1 MANRDIFGSRSAT
14 FGGAFSADDAFIQFP
29 VKDSSGRATAAEI
42 PLLLQ
47 NASFNYQ
54 QEITRLYELTS
65 SNIYYVRGRS
75 QGTGQLS
82 QVLGPAKLSQN
93 FLRKYG
99 SVCNAADNIL
109 HFSMLAGCRS
119 DGDAV
124 ASGFGGTSSGRSWSD
139 SHSFTAK
146 FVVINSIG
154 LQMAAQSMII
164 QQTIGMTTSAM
175 EYGDPEFDR
184 SAVAAANAVAA
195 AATAAAGAAVG
206 VGVA

>member
-1 MANRDIFGSRSAT
+1 MTARDIFGSKSAT

-29 VKDSSGRATAAEI
+29 VRDANGRPTTAEI

-109 HFSMLAGCRS
+109 HFSMLNGCQGISESGVSSAG
-119 DGDAV
+119 
-124 ASGFGGTSSGRSWSD
+124 SWEN

-175 EYGDPEFDR
+175 EYGDPAYDR
-184 SAVAAANAVAA
+184 ATARAVAASAAAAAVAA
-195 AATAAAGAAVG
+195 AAEG
-206 VGVA
+206 